1 LFRSRI
7 RGLRLGVSLG
17 ELGVMIMKP
26 GKLAFPARATI
37 LICLV
42 VAISAMC
49 MAGCSKKA
57 TVSLPKERTPLV
69 LATTT
74 STADTGL
81 LSAINPAFE
90 AKYPYQV
97 KTIAVGTGEA
107 LKLGEKKEADV
118 LLVHAR
124 SSEDKFMADGFG
136 TRRLD
141 VMYNDFVL
149 VGPKEDPA
157 GIKGLK
163 PEEALAK
170 VAAEGKPFVTRGDD
184 SGTHKKEKEL
194 WKAAGV
200 KAEGAWYI
208 STGQGMGA
216 TLKVASEKRGYTL
229 TDRGTYLATKS
240 LELEIIV
247 EKHPSLLNPYGVIE
261 VKGAK
266 NAEGAKAYA
275 DFITSAEGQKII
287 AEFGKD
293 KFGQPLF
300 FPSAAK

>member
-1 LFRSRI
+1 
-7 RGLRLGVSLG
+7 
-17 ELGVMIMKP
+17 MNP
-26 GKLAFPARATI
+26 GRPAFPSKAVAAA
-37 LICLV
+37 CLV
-42 VAISAMC
+42 AAVVTLLV
-49 MAGCSKKA
+49 AGCSK
-57 TVSLPKERTPLV
+57 PKERTPLV

-81 LSAINPAFE
+81 LSVLNPAFE

-141 VMYNDFVL
+141 VMYNDFVI
-149 VGPKEDPA
+149 VGPKDDPA

-163 PEEALAK
+163 PEDALRKLSSEAK
-170 VAAEGKPFVTRGDD
+170 TPFVTRGDD

-194 WKAAGV
+194 WKAAGA

-216 TLKVASEKRGYTL
+216 TLKIASEKKGYTL
-229 TDRGTYLATKS
+229 TDRGTYLATKG
-240 LELEIIV
+240 LELDVII
-247 EKHPSLLNPYGVIE
+247 EKYPSLLNPYGVIE

-293 KFGQPLF
+293 KFGQALF
-300 FPSAAK
+300 VPSATK